1 VVTNGFSCATQIAQA
16 GVGREALHLAQVMQ
30 LARWRAA
37 AGATAGRPEDHAA
50 GRPPAPRSVQAA
62 RWAGLGAAAAGAALA
77 GGLAA
82 RRR

>member
-30 LARWRAA
+30 LARGRAA
-37 AGATAGRPEDHAA
+37 AGATA